1 MKKYSI
7 FAFYLFSGD
16 LFVRILTFYANIYLG
31 RTLGPTSFGLIII
44 GSSFLMYS
52 LLLSDLGLK
61 MLGFVETSKPDE
73 KRLLSFSDIVNAKVF
88 HATISFILLLI
99 IPFVLYNGQSDKTQK
114 TICIYFLLTI
124 FFDTLFLD
132 WYFKGLQR
140 FKTIVLARICA
151 SLLYV
156 ITLYL
161 FVKTPADV
169 TKVPLLF
176 FATNCTSAVI
186 LFIALPTTP
195 AAYKLVFSIKK
206 YLFTLKQSLPLGLG
220 TLLNQVIFYLPPIIL
235 GKCAGIRESGYFG
248 AALKIILL
256 TIIIDKTFSTIF
268 LSSLPRIW
276 HNNEENARKS
286 LQAILNCMIII
297 GFFISLILCISSEA
311 VITLIFGNAYIE
323 SNTVMSIISWFFIL
337 TIINSIFVYG
347 LIALDKKELYLKAA
361 AIGFVINC
369 ILISVLSLLYGKNGA
384 AIAIVLGE
392 LVFVILCYREFKKI
406 STLSFYN
413 SFIKMC
419 IISAIAYYA
428 ITFLD
433 FHIIIKNIVAVAVFS
448 ILTASLNIITKN
460 DISLLMTK
468 WKKS

>member
-16 LFVRILTFYANIYLG
+16 LLVRILAFYANIYLG
-31 RTLGPTSFGLIII
+31 RTLGPASFGLIII

-52 LLLSDLGLK
+52 LLISDLGLK
-61 MLGFVETSKPDE
+61 MLGFVEMSKPDE
-73 KRLLSFSDIVNAKVF
+73 KRLFSFSDIFNVKVF
-88 HATISFILLLI
+88 HATISFIILLI
-99 IPFVLYNGQSDKTQK
+99 ITFVLYYGQSEKTLK
-114 TICIYFLLTI
+114 TICIYFLLNI

-132 WYFKGLQR
+132 WYYKGLQR
-140 FKTIVLARICA
+140 FKPIVLARICA
-151 SLLYV
+151 SLIYVISLNLYV
-156 ITLYL
+156 
-161 FVKTPADV
+161 KSPADV

-176 FATNCTSAVI
+176 LTTNLASVVI
-186 LFIALPTTP
+186 LFIILPTTP
-195 AAYKLVFSIKK
+195 VTYKLAFSIKK
-206 YLFTLKQSLPLGLG
+206 YLSILRQSLPLGIG

-276 HNNEENARKS
+276 HNNEENAKKS
-286 LQAILNCMIII
+286 LQTILNCMIVI
-297 GFFISLILCISSEA
+297 GFLISLILSISSETI
-311 VITLIFGNAYIE
+311 ITLVFGNTYLE

-347 LIALDKKELYLKAA
+347 LIALDKKELYLKAVT
-361 AIGFVINC
+361 IGFIINC
-369 ILISVLSLLYGKNGA
+369 ILISTLTLLYGKYGA

-392 LVFVILCYREFKKI
+392 LVFVVLCYHEFKKL
-406 STLSFYN
+406 SSLSFYL
-413 SFIKMC
+413 SFIKAC
-419 IISAIAYYA
+419 IVSSIAYYA
-428 ITFLD
+428 TTFLD
-433 FHIIIKNIVAVAVFS
+433 FHIIIKNGVAIAIFS

-460 DISLLMTK
+460 DITLLMTK